1 MRGIKVLQQFIVSAP
16 ECEYILSQAFMYLH
30 TFKHEATAEELDL
43 QPQAY
48 RRTHLGIGH
57 QTRLEQYP
65 STDLKGAQEFDNLVH
80 LVQCF
85 LQSSLGV

>member
-1 MRGIKVLQQFIVSAP
+1 MRGVKVLQQFIVSAP
-16 ECEYILSQAFMYLH
+16 VCEYILSQAFVYLH

-48 RRTHLGIGH
+48 SRTHLGISR
-57 QTRLEQYP
+57 QTRLEQYL
-65 STDLKGAQEFDNLVH
+65 STDLKGAQKFDNLAH

-85 LQSSLGV
+85 LQSSLGI